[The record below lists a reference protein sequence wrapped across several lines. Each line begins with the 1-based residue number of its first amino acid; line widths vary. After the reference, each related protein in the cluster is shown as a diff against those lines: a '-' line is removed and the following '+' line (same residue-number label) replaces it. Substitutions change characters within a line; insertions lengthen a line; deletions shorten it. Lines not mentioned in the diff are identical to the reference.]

1 MGTRPI
7 TQFRDRIS
15 IRERGRQMIRKQ
27 KTKLTQRGKYVIVI
41 GYTII
46 MTLLVVMVLNKYGKT
61 GCVDKYTADILAT
74 QFLFGEGIDVDRA
87 LTAIYNNGGW
97 VEERLS
103 PDVEVVFRCVKNEDF
118 I

>member
-7 TQFRDRIS
+7 IKFRDRPS
-15 IRERGRQMIRKQ
+15 IRKRGRQM
-27 KTKLTQRGKYVIVI
+27 KLTQRGKYAVVV

-46 MTLLVVMVLNKYGKT
+46 MTLLLVMVWNKYDKK

-74 QFLFGEGIDVDRA
+74 QFLYGEGIDVDRA
-87 LTAIYNNGGW
+87 MTAIYNNGGW
-97 VEERLS
+97 IEEELT
-103 PDVEVVFRCVKNEDF
+103 PDVEVIFPCLKNEDF

>member
-1 MGTRPI
+1 
-7 TQFRDRIS
+7 
-15 IRERGRQMIRKQ
+15 MIRKQ
-27 KTKLTQRGKYVIVI
+27 KTKLTQRGRYLIVI

-103 PDVEVVFRCVKNEDF
+103 PDVEVIFPCLKNEGLV
-118 I
+118 

>member
-7 TQFRDRIS
+7 TKFRNRPS
-15 IRERGRQMIRKQ
+15 IRKMGRQM
-27 KTKLTQRGKYVIVI
+27 KLTQRGKYVVVI

-46 MTLLVVMVLNKYGKT
+46 MTLLLVGVWNKYDKK

-74 QFLFGEGIDVDRA
+74 QFLYGEGIDVDRA
-87 LTAIYNNGGW
+87 MTAIYNNGGW
-97 VEERLS
+97 IEEELT
-103 PDVEVVFRCVKNEDF
+103 PDVEVIFPCLKNEDF